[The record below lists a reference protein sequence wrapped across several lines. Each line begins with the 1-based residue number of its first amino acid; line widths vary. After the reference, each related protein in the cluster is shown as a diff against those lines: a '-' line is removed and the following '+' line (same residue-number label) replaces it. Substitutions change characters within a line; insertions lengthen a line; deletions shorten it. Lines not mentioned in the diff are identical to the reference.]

1 MRIIICGEITKP
13 TVVKIP
19 MQMHADITNS
29 YYFQHTQGY
38 KLCSPWKCHNQ
49 KKKKNTKKNTPYR
62 FLFLSAESWDYSDSN
77 SYCHEKLPGTQL
89 HLTKRSCSKE

>member
-1 MRIIICGEITKP
+1 MRIIIWGEITKP
-13 TVVKIP
+13 TVAKIP

-49 KKKKNTKKNTPYR
+49 KKTPHG
-62 FLFLSAESWDYSDSN
+62 FLFLSTESWDYSDSN